1 MYDELGITVERAGS
15 EMQWQNGGVER
26 AWASIHTRSQAMTNA
41 AGLDKGYWY
50 LSDLHAVKLDN
61 MLLSK
66 TNQLGLC
73 PHEAVF
79 GSRPSEEWLR
89 TFGQKMCC

>member
-15 EMQWQNGGVER
+15 EMQWQNGGVEQ

-50 LSDLHAVKLDN
+50 LSDLHAVKLD
-61 MLLSK
+61 M
-66 TNQLGLC
+66 GL
-73 PHEAVF
+73 
-79 GSRPSEEWLR
+79 WL
-89 TFGQKMCC
+89 CCRAFDKGDIELF